1 MDPITIGLALAGA
14 GAGAY
19 GARQQRKAA
28 EGQTESSERMRR
40 EAMQAIQNFGQQA
53 LAPLAPAFQR
63 SQDIRQESA
72 NRALA
77 LAGSMFRP
85 QLEQFRE
92 GNYMAQQR
100 IAEAQ
105 PFMQSAILGTG
116 SLGYMPQAQN
126 VGGQLDYSVLRDL
139 GLKNYASDEPA
150 IQMSFTEVPGGGG
163 SRFNQPAAGTPAAAA
178 APASMNQ
185 AQSGQSGASVD
196 RMQQAMMRFQ
206 SDGRIDL

>member
-1 MDPITIGLALAGA
+1 MPIPFIAPLVAGA
-14 GAGAY
+14 GKIAGALG
-19 GARQQRKAA
+19 GAKGLAAIGSTALGYMGQRDANKMGEEAAAQSAQQRA
-28 EGQTESSERMRR
+28 EQMALIR
-40 EAMQAIQNFGQQA
+40 EFGQKA
-53 LAPLAPAFQR
+53 LQPLAPAYQR

-126 VGGQLDYSVLRDL
+126 VGGQLDYGVLDPL
-139 GLKNYASDEPA
+139 MNPQ
-150 IQMSFTEVPGGGG
+150 QMQFTPVPGGQG
-163 SRFNQPAAGTPAAAA
+163 QATQQATQQAA
-178 APASMNQ
+178 AP
-185 AQSGQSGASVD
+185 VD
-196 RMQQAMMRFQ
+196 QMQQAMMRFQ
-206 SDGRIDL
+206 TDGQIPL

>member
-1 MDPITIGLALAGA
+1 MPIPFIAPLVAGA
-14 GAGAY
+14 GKIAGALG
-19 GARQQRKAA
+19 GAKGLAAIGSTALGYMGQRDANKMGEEAAAQSAQQRA
-28 EGQTESSERMRR
+28 EQMALIR
-40 EAMQAIQNFGQQA
+40 EFGQKA
-53 LAPLAPAFQR
+53 LQPLAPAYQR

-126 VGGQLDYSVLRDL
+126 VGGQLDYGVLDPL
-139 GLKNYASDEPA
+139 INPE
-150 IQMSFTEVPGGGG
+150 QMQFTPVPGGQG
-163 SRFNQPAAGTPAAAA
+163 QATQQATQQAA
-178 APASMNQ
+178 AP
-185 AQSGQSGASVD
+185 VD
-196 RMQQAMMRFQ
+196 QMQQAMMRFQ
-206 SDGRIDL
+206 TDGQIPL

>member
-1 MDPITIGLALAGA
+1 MDPLTIGLTLAGA
-14 GAGAY
+14 GAGLF
-19 GARQQRKAA
+19 GAREQRKAA
-28 EGQTESSERMRR
+28 EAQTETSERMRR
-40 EAMQAIQNFGQQA
+40 EAMQAMQNFGQQA

-63 SQDIRQESA
+63 SQDIRQQSA

-126 VGGQLDYSVLRDL
+126 VGGQLDYSVLRDV

-150 IQMSFTEVPGGGG
+150 IQMQFTPVPGGQG
-163 SRFNQPAAGTPAAAA
+163 QATTQAA
-178 APASMNQ
+178 AP
-185 AQSGQSGASVD
+185 VD
-196 RMQQAMMRFQ
+196 QMQQAMMRFQ
-206 SDGRIDL
+206 TDGQIPL

>member
-14 GAGAY
+14 GAGLF
-19 GARQQRKAA
+19 GAREQRKAA
-28 EGQTESSERMRR
+28 EGQTETSERMRR

-63 SQDIRQESA
+63 SQDIRQQSA
-72 NRALA
+72 NRALG

-126 VGGQLDYSVLRDL
+126 VGGQLDYSVLDPL
-139 GLKNYASDEPA
+139 MNPEPM
-150 IQMSFTEVPGGGG
+150 QFTPVPGGQG
-163 SRFNQPAAGTPAAAA
+163 QATTQAA
-178 APASMNQ
+178 AP
-185 AQSGQSGASVD
+185 VD
-196 RMQQAMMRFQ
+196 QMKDAMTRFQ
-206 SDGRIDL
+206 TDGQIPL

>member
-1 MDPITIGLALAGA
+1 MPVPLLAVAGSLAGA
-14 GAGAY
+14 AAGAY

-53 LAPLAPAFQR
+53 LTPLAPAFQR

-116 SLGYMPQAQN
+116 SLGYQPQAQN
-126 VGGQLDYSVLRDL
+126 VGGQLDYSVLDPL
-139 GLKNYASDEPA
+139 MNP
-150 IQMSFTEVPGGGG
+150 QPMQFTPVPVGQG
-163 SRFNQPAAGTPAAAA
+163 QATTQAA
-178 APASMNQ
+178 AP
-185 AQSGQSGASVD
+185 VD
-196 RMQQAMMRFQ
+196 QMQQAMMRFQ
-206 SDGRIDL
+206 TDGQIPL

>member
-1 MDPITIGLALAGA
+1 MGLPLIAPLVAGA
-14 GAGAY
+14 GKLVGALG
-19 GARQQRKAA
+19 GAKGLAAIGGTALGYMGQRDANKIGEEAAAQSAQQRA
-28 EGQTESSERMRR
+28 EQMALIR
-40 EAMQAIQNFGQQA
+40 EFGQKA
-53 LAPLAPAFQR
+53 LEPLAPAYQR

-126 VGGQLDYSVLRDL
+126 VGGQLDYGVLDPL
-139 GLKNYASDEPA
+139 MNPEPM
-150 IQMSFTEVPGGGG
+150 QFTPVPGGQG
-163 SRFNQPAAGTPAAAA
+163 QATQQAA
-178 APASMNQ
+178 AP
-185 AQSGQSGASVD
+185 VD
-196 RMQQAMMRFQ
+196 QMQQAMLTFQ
-206 SDGRIDL
+206 SDGQIPL

>member
-14 GAGAY
+14 GAGLF
-19 GARQQRKAA
+19 GAREQSKAA
-28 EGQTESSERMRR
+28 EGQTETSERMRR

-53 LAPLAPAFQR
+53 LEPLAPAYQR

-126 VGGQLDYSVLRDL
+126 VGGQLDYSVLAPL
-139 GLKNYASDEPA
+139 GVVNTADQAPPV
-150 IQMSFTEVPGGGG
+150 QMQFTPVPGGQG
-163 SRFNQPAAGTPAAAA
+163 QATQQATQQAA
-178 APASMNQ
+178 AP
-185 AQSGQSGASVD
+185 VD
-196 RMQQAMMRFQ
+196 QMQQAMMRFHT
-206 SDGRIDL
+206 DGNIDEAMG

>member
-1 MDPITIGLALAGA
+1 MAIPFLAPLVAGAGKLAGA
-14 GAGAY
+14 LGGAKGLAAIGSTALGY
-19 GARQQRKAA
+19 MGQRDANKMGEEAAAQSAQQRA
-28 EGQTESSERMRR
+28 EQMALIR
-40 EAMQAIQNFGQQA
+40 EFGQKA
-53 LAPLAPAFQR
+53 LEPLAPAYQR

-126 VGGQLDYSVLRDL
+126 VGGQLDYSVLAPL
-139 GLKNYASDEPA
+139 GVVNTADQAPPV
-150 IQMSFTEVPGGGG
+150 QMQFTPVPGGQG
-163 SRFNQPAAGTPAAAA
+163 QATQQVA
-178 APASMNQ
+178 AP
-185 AQSGQSGASVD
+185 VD
-196 RMQQAMMRFQ
+196 QMQQAMLTFQ
-206 SDGRIDL
+206 SDGQIPL

>member
-1 MDPITIGLALAGA
+1 MDPISIGLALAGA

-19 GARQQRKAA
+19 GARQSRKAA

-40 EAMQAIQNFGQQA
+40 EAMQAIQSFGQKA
-53 LAPLAPAFQR
+53 LEPLAPAYQR

-126 VGGQLDYSVLRDL
+126 VGGQLDYSVL
-139 GLKNYASDEPA
+139 EPLMNPA
-150 IQMSFTEVPGGGG
+150 PMQFTPVPGGQENMQA
-163 SRFNQPAAGTPAAAA
+163 S
-178 APASMNQ
+178 AP
-185 AQSGQSGASVD
+185 VD
-196 RMQQAMMRFQ
+196 QMQQAILRYQGMI
-206 SDGRIDL
+206 S

>member
-1 MDPITIGLALAGA
+1 MAIPFLAPLVAGAGKLAGA
-14 GAGAY
+14 LGGAKGLAAIGSTALGY
-19 GARQQRKAA
+19 MGQRDANKMGEEAAAQSAQQRA
-28 EGQTESSERMRR
+28 EQMALIR
-40 EAMQAIQNFGQQA
+40 EFGQRA
-53 LAPLAPAFQR
+53 LQPLAPAYQR

-126 VGGQLDYSVLRDL
+126 VGGQLDYGVLDPL
-139 GLKNYASDEPA
+139 MNPEPM
-150 IQMSFTEVPGGGG
+150 QFTPVPGGQG
-163 SRFNQPAAGTPAAAA
+163 QATQQAA
-178 APASMNQ
+178 AP
-185 AQSGQSGASVD
+185 VD
-196 RMQQAMMRFQ
+196 QMQQAMMRFQ
-206 SDGRIDL
+206 TDGQIPL

>member
-1 MDPITIGLALAGA
+1 MPIPFIPALVAAGKGIAGALGGAKGLAAIGSTALGYMGQREANKMGEQA
-14 GAGAY
+14 AAQS
-19 GARQQRKAA
+19 AQQRA
-28 EGQTESSERMRR
+28 EQMALIR
-40 EAMQAIQNFGQQA
+40 EFGQKA
-53 LAPLAPAFQR
+53 LQPLAPAYQR

-105 PFMQSAILGTG
+105 PFMQSAILGYG

-126 VGGQLDYSVLRDL
+126 VGGQLDYSVLDPL
-139 GLKNYASDEPA
+139 MNP
-150 IQMSFTEVPGGGG
+150 QPMQFTPVPGG
-163 SRFNQPAAGTPAAAA
+163 QGTPQANVQAS
-178 APASMNQ
+178 AP
-185 AQSGQSGASVD
+185 VD
-196 RMQQAMMRFQ
+196 QMQQAMLRFQ
-206 SDGRIDL
+206 TDGQIPL

>member
-14 GAGAY
+14 TAGAY
-19 GARQQRKAA
+19 GARQSRKAA
-28 EGQTESSERMRR
+28 EGQTETSERMRR
-40 EAMQAIQNFGQQA
+40 EAMQAIQNFGQKA
-53 LAPLAPAFQR
+53 LEPLAPAYQR

-126 VGGQLDYSVLRDL
+126 VGGQLDYSVLAPL
-139 GLKNYASDEPA
+139 GVVNTADQAPPV
-150 IQMSFTEVPGGGG
+150 QMQFTPVPGGQG
-163 SRFNQPAAGTPAAAA
+163 QATQQATQQAA
-178 APASMNQ
+178 AP
-185 AQSGQSGASVD
+185 VD
-196 RMQQAMMRFQ
+196 QMQQAMLTFQ
-206 SDGRIDL
+206 TDGQIP

>member
-1 MDPITIGLALAGA
+1 MDPISIGLALAGA

-19 GARQQRKAA
+19 GARQSRKAA
-28 EGQTESSERMRR
+28 EGQTETSERMRR
-40 EAMQAIQNFGQQA
+40 EAMQAIQNFGQKA
-53 LAPLAPAFQR
+53 LEPLAPAYQR

-126 VGGQLDYSVLRDL
+126 VGGQLDYSVLAPL
-139 GLKNYASDEPA
+139 GVVNTADQAPPV
-150 IQMSFTEVPGGGG
+150 QMQFTPVPGGQG
-163 SRFNQPAAGTPAAAA
+163 QATQQAA
-178 APASMNQ
+178 AP
-185 AQSGQSGASVD
+185 VD
-196 RMQQAMMRFQ
+196 QMQQAMLTFQ
-206 SDGRIDL
+206 SDGQIPL

>member
-1 MDPITIGLALAGA
+1 MPIPFIAPLIAGA
-14 GAGAY
+14 GKLATALGGAKGLAAIGSTALGY
-19 GARQQRKAA
+19 MGQKDANKMGEQAAAQSAQQRA
-28 EGQTESSERMRR
+28 EQMALIR
-40 EAMQAIQNFGQQA
+40 EFGQKA
-53 LAPLAPAFQR
+53 LQPLAPAYQR

-126 VGGQLDYSVLRDL
+126 VGGQLDYSVLDPL
-139 GLKNYASDEPA
+139 MNPE
-150 IQMSFTEVPGGGG
+150 QMQFTPVSQGQGAPQGNMQ
-163 SRFNQPAAGTPAAAA
+163 SA
-178 APASMNQ
+178 AP
-185 AQSGQSGASVD
+185 VD
-196 RMQQAMMRFQ
+196 QMQQAMMRFQ
-206 SDGRIDL
+206 TDGRIPL

>member
-1 MDPITIGLALAGA
+1 MDPLTIGLTLAGA
-14 GAGAY
+14 GAGLF
-19 GARQQRKAA
+19 GAREQRKAA
-28 EGQTESSERMRR
+28 EGQTETSERMRR

-85 QLEQFRE
+85 QLEQFRG

-100 IAEAQ
+100 IAQAQ
-105 PFMQSAILGTG
+105 PFMQSAILGIG
-116 SLGYMPQAQN
+116 SLGYMPTAQN

-150 IQMSFTEVPGGGG
+150 IQMQFTPVPGGQG
-163 SRFNQPAAGTPAAAA
+163 QAATQAATQ
-178 APASMNQ
+178 APVPN
-185 AQSGQSGASVD
+185 VD
-196 RMQQAMMRFQ
+196 QMQQAMLRFQ
-206 SDGRIDL
+206 TDGQIPL

>member
-1 MDPITIGLALAGA
+1 MSIAGA
-14 GAGAY
+14 LIGGLAGAY
-19 GARQQRKAA
+19 GARQSRKAA
-28 EGQTESSERMRR
+28 EGQTETSERMRR
-40 EAMQAIQNFGQQA
+40 EAMQAIQNFGQKA
-53 LAPLAPAFQR
+53 LEPLAPAYQR

-126 VGGQLDYSVLRDL
+126 VGGQLDYGVLDPL
-139 GLKNYASDEPA
+139 MNSEPM
-150 IQMSFTEVPGGGG
+150 QFTPVPGGQGKAT
-163 SRFNQPAAGTPAAAA
+163 QQAA
-178 APASMNQ
+178 AP
-185 AQSGQSGASVD
+185 VD
-196 RMQQAMMRFQ
+196 QMQQAMMRFQ
-206 SDGRIDL
+206 TDGQIPL

>member
-19 GARQQRKAA
+19 GARQQRKSAQA
-28 EGQTESSERMRR
+28 QTESSERMRR

-63 SQDIRQESA
+63 SQDVRQEGV
-72 NRALA
+72 NRALD

-100 IAEAQ
+100 IAEAV
-105 PFMQSAILGTG
+105 PFRLSALLGTG

-126 VGGQLDYSVLRDL
+126 VGGQLDYSVLDPL
-139 GLKNYASDEPA
+139 MNP
-150 IQMSFTEVPGGGG
+150 QPMQFTPVPGGQG
-163 SRFNQPAAGTPAAAA
+163 QATTQAA
-178 APASMNQ
+178 AP
-185 AQSGQSGASVD
+185 VD
-196 RMQQAMMRFQ
+196 QMQDAMMRFQ
-206 SDGRIDL
+206 TDGNIPL